1 LELLHP
7 ELALANVGDRFPT
20 WEEILAIVVMDVLLI
35 VWALYLFRRSV
46 RRSRRGSPHKPNAVH
61 VAPASAA
68 RRMPRGQRDDAETEG
83 GSGRAEPPRVL

>member
-1 LELLHP
+1 MELLHP

-46 RRSRRGSPHKPNAVH
+46 RRSRRGSPLKPHACH
-61 VAPASAA
+61 VARASADGRLQA
-68 RRMPRGQRDDAETEG
+68 CQGDDAETDG
-83 GSGRAEPPRVL
+83 GPGRTEQPRLP